1 MKTPFIGREKEQQ
14 TLQKALASYEA
25 EMVAVIGRRRI
36 GKTFLIRNAYE
47 GQIDLE
53 VTGTQNTTG
62 KEQLENF
69 TFLVNNY
76 LASDKPISTP
86 KTWLEAFR
94 ELIVVLERRGSSSRK
109 TILFFDELPWL
120 ASKKSGFLKALGFF
134 WNNWASKQPILVVI
148 CGSAASWMIQKVVNN
163 KGGLHNR
170 ITRLIHLKAFNL
182 PETEAY
188 FKARHIRL
196 ERYELLN
203 IYMIMGGV
211 PHYLKEI
218 EPGKSAVQN
227 IDEICF
233 SQHGILNNEFSRLY
247 EALFDQADNHIA
259 IVRALATKWKG
270 LTRKEIVS
278 MANLPEGGGVS
289 KVLDELINS
298 GFISSYYP
306 FGKTKKD
313 MLYRLTDEYSLF
325 FLHFIE
331 NKRSREKRIWQKLS
345 QTQTYKSWRG
355 YAFESL
361 CLKHIEQIKRALQI
375 GGIYSEASS
384 FVFRG
389 DDTRPGIQIDLLID
403 RNDHAINL
411 CEMKFYNDVF
421 TIDKAYAENLRRKRA
436 IFQEVTQTR
445 KQVFITLITSFGLIP
460 NQHSIGLIDQDF
472 NMDILFEEEF
482 T

>member
-1 MKTPFIGREKEQQ
+1 METQFIGRKKEQD
-14 TLQKALASYEA
+14 TLNKALNSNEA
-25 EMVAVIGRRRI
+25 EMVAVTGRRRV

-47 GQIDLE
+47 GKIDLE
-53 VTGTQNTTG
+53 VTGVQNATR

-69 TFLVNNY
+69 SFLVNNY
-76 LASDKPISTP
+76 LAKDVSIDTP
-86 KTWLEAFR
+86 KNWLEAFR
-94 ELIVVLERRGSSSRK
+94 QLILVLERKKDASRK
-109 TILFFDELPWL
+109 RILFFDELPWL
-120 ASKKSGFLKALGFF
+120 ASKKSGFLKAFGFF
-134 WNNWASKQPILVVI
+134 WNNWASKQPIVVVI
-148 CGSAASWMIQKVVNN
+148 CGSAASWMIQKVVQN

-170 ITRLIHLKAFNL
+170 ITRLIHLKPFNL
-182 PETEAY
+182 AETEKY
-188 FKARHIRL
+188 FQARHIRL
-196 ERYELLN
+196 DRYELLN

-218 EPGKSAVQN
+218 ESGKSAVQN

-233 SQHGILNNEFSRLY
+233 SEDGILNNEFSRLY
-247 EALFDQADNHIA
+247 EALFEHADNHIA
-259 IVRALATKWKG
+259 VVRALGKKWKG

-289 KVLDELINS
+289 KVLDELNHS

-306 FGKTKKD
+306 FGKKKKD

-331 NKRSREKRIWQKLS
+331 NRRSREKRIWQRLS

-361 CLKHIEQIKRALQI
+361 CLKHVEQIKKALEI
-375 GGIYSEASS
+375 GGIYSESSS
-384 FVFRG
+384 FVFQG
-389 DDTRPGIQIDLLID
+389 DGERPGIQIDLLID

-411 CEMKFYNDVF
+411 CELKFYNDVF
-421 TIDKAYAENLRRKRA
+421 TIDKAYAENLRRKRT
-436 IFQEVTQTR
+436 IFQELTQTR
-445 KQVFITLITSFGLIP
+445 KQIFITLITSFGLVP

-472 NMDILFEEEF
+472 KMNVLFEE
-482 T
+482 